1 MVPVSS
7 GSEPA
12 INSSGRTARKGA
24 NMSDTTSQPNI
35 VEPGADEPLDAD
47 FREVEGVTIRFA
59 GDSGDGM
66 QLTGTQFTNTAAVIG
81 NDISTMPDF
90 PAEIRAPAG
99 TLAGVSGFQVHFSSE
114 DILTPGDAA
123 QVLVAMNP
131 AALSMGLAELV
142 SAGTI
147 IVNSDEFT
155 AQNLKKAGYDSNP
168 LEDDSLSSYKVHKVP
183 LTTLN
188 RAALADVEG
197 LTTKQIDRSKNL
209 FALGL
214 TFWIYDRPLEPT
226 LEWLEAKFAKRPEI
240 IEANRKALYSG
251 YHFGETTEAFQV
263 RFHVAPAALP
273 PGTYRQVTGNEA
285 LAIGLVTAA
294 TLANKPL
301 IYCSYPITPA
311 SDILHYLARLK
322 HYNIRTFQAE
332 DEIAAMGAAI
342 GASFGGAFAAT
353 GTSGPGLALKAEALG
368 LAMMLEL
375 PLVLV
380 NVQRGG
386 PSTGSPTKTEQSD
399 LLQTLFNRNG
409 ESPIPVLAPATP
421 SDCFD
426 MAVEAYR
433 FAVRIMSPVIV
444 LSENFLANS
453 AEPWIIPDTSTF
465 EPIVVEHP
473 QGNGSDDEP
482 FMPYA
487 RDEETLA
494 RPWAIPGT
502 GGLEHRIGGLS
513 KEPLSGDVSYDPD
526 HTQYMNELRRAKVA
540 GLADVIP
547 PLQVFG
553 PESGKLLVLGWG
565 GTYGAIRQAVRQA
578 QREGHSVAHAHLRYL
593 NPFPS
598 NLGDVLGRYERVLI
612 PELNGGQLAFLIQ
625 GRFVREVIRLEKLRG
640 QPFRISQV
648 HEGILE
654 ALG

>member
-1 MVPVSS
+1 
-7 GSEPA
+7 
-12 INSSGRTARKGA
+12 
-24 NMSDTTSQPNI
+24 MSDEGSQPNI
-35 VEPGADEPLDAD
+35 VDPTSDETAEPHVVDPEVVEPFDAE
-47 FREVEGVTIRFA
+47 FRELEGVTIRFA

-99 TLAGVSGFQVHFSSE
+99 TLAGVSGFQVHFSSQ

-131 AALSMGLAELV
+131 AALSMGLADLV

-155 AQNLKKAGYDSNP
+155 PQNLKRAGYAENP
-168 LEDDSLSSYKVHKVP
+168 LEDGSLASYKVHKVP
-183 LTTLN
+183 LTKLN
-188 RAALADVEG
+188 RDALADVPG

-226 LEWLEAKFAKRPEI
+226 LGWLEAKFSKRPEI
-240 IEANRKALYSG
+240 IEANRKALFSG
-251 YHFGETTEAFQV
+251 YHFGETTEAFQL

-285 LAIGLVTAA
+285 MAMGLVTAA

-311 SDILHYLARLK
+311 SDILHYLALLK
-322 HYNIRTFQAE
+322 NYDVRTFQAE
-332 DEIAAMGAAI
+332 DEISAMGAAI
-342 GASFGGAFAAT
+342 GAAFGGAFSAT
-353 GTSGPGLALKAEALG
+353 GTSGPGLALKAEAMG

-375 PLVLV
+375 PMVIV

-399 LLQTLFNRNG
+399 LLQSLFNRNG
-409 ESPIPVLAPATP
+409 ESPIPLLAPATP

-433 FAVRIMSPVIV
+433 FATRIMSPVIV

-453 AEPWIIPDTSTF
+453 AEPWIIPDPSTF
-465 EPIVVEHP
+465 EPIVVTHP
-473 QGNGSDDEP
+473 TGNGLDGEP
-482 FMPYA
+482 YLPYA
-487 RDEETLA
+487 RDETTLG

-502 GGLEHRIGGLS
+502 AGLEHRIGGLS
-513 KEPLSGDVSYDPD
+513 KEPLTGGVSYSPD
-526 HTQYMNELRRAKVA
+526 HTQQMNDIRRAKVA
-540 GLADVIP
+540 GLADIIP
-547 PLQVFG
+547 PLEVFG
-553 PESGKLLVLGWG
+553 PETGKLLVLGWG
-565 GTYGAIRQAVRQA
+565 GTYGSIRQAVRQA
-578 QREGHSVAHAHLRYL
+578 QREGHSVAHAHLRYI

-598 NLGDVLGRYERVLI
+598 NLGDVLGRFERVLV

-625 GRFVREVIRLEKLRG
+625 GRFVRQVIPLEKLRG

-648 HEGILE
+648 HAGILE